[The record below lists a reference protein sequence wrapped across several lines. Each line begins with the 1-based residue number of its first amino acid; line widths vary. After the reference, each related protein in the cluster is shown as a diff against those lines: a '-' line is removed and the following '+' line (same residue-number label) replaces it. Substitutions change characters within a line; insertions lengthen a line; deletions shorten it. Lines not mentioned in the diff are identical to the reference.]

1 VAEQAKGGAQART
14 AITPTRDED
23 YAQWYQA
30 VVRDA
35 DVAEM
40 SHVRG
45 CMVIKPWGYGIWEQL
60 QRTLD
65 RNIKGAGA
73 VNAYFPLF
81 IPLSYLEREAAHVEG
96 FAKEMAVVT
105 HHRLE
110 SRDGKLVPTGELAEP
125 LIVRP
130 TSETIIGESMAD
142 WVQSYRDLPML
153 LNQWA
158 NVVRWELRPRV
169 LLRTT
174 EFLWQEGHTAHATHD
189 DAMAYT
195 LRILHDVYEKV
206 VEEDLAVPVIAGEK
220 TPGER
225 FPGAENTYCI
235 EAMMQD
241 GRALQAG
248 TSHYLGQNFSKAFNI
263 SFQAAEGGQEH
274 AYTTS
279 WGVSTRLIG
288 ALVMTHA
295 DDNGLRVPPRV
306 APHQVVI
313 VPMLR
318 KEGSDEVMAYAR
330 RVAGE
335 LRAQT
340 FAGGRPI
347 EVLVDDT
354 LYEARDKK
362 WKWVKRGVPLLLELG
377 PKDMANDG
385 VSYLRRD
392 HGPAQP
398 VRGSRA
404 ELVAGAGAL
413 LDEIQESY
421 LAQARA
427 YREARTR
434 RDITTF
440 DAFKAYF
447 AEGGENAGAA
457 GQPGFAISKWCGD
470 EACEEKARDL
480 GVTIRCLPF
489 EQSGGE
495 GACVI
500 CGRPATTD
508 AVFARAY

>member
-1 VAEQAKGGAQART
+1 VAEQTKGAVAQRT

-65 RNIKGAGA
+65 REIKRAGA

-110 SRDGKLVPTGELAEP
+110 AREGKLVPTGELAEP

-142 WVQSYRDLPML
+142 WVQSYRDLPLL

-174 EFLWQEGHTAHATHD
+174 EFLWQEGHTAHASHD
-189 DAMAYT
+189 DAMEYT
-195 LRILHDVYEKV
+195 LRILHEVYTKV
-206 VEEDLAVPVIAGEK
+206 VEEDLAVPVIPGEK

-248 TSHYLGQNFSKAFNI
+248 TSHYLGQNFAKAFNI
-263 SFQAAEGGQEH
+263 SFQNAEGGQEH

-279 WGVSTRLIG
+279 WGVSTRLVG

-306 APHQVVI
+306 APHQVVV
-313 VPMLR
+313 VPMMR
-318 KEGSDEVMAYAR
+318 KDAGEEVLAYAR
-330 RVAGE
+330 RVADE
-335 LRAQT
+335 VRAQS

-347 EVLVDDT
+347 EVLVDDS

-377 PKDMANDG
+377 PKDMGNDG
-385 VSYLRRD
+385 ISYLRRD
-392 HGPAQP
+392 RGPTEY
-398 VRGSRA
+398 VRVGREEFVSG
-404 ELVAGAGAL
+404 VGAL
-413 LDEIQESY
+413 LDEIQTGY
-421 LAQARA
+421 LEYARA
-427 YREARTR
+427 FQQARTR
-434 RDITTF
+434 RDVTDF
-440 DAFKAYF
+440 EAFKAYF
-447 AEGGENAGAA
+447 AEGGDNAGAS
-457 GQPGFAISKWCGD
+457 GQPGFVVAKWCGKA
-470 EACEEKARDL
+470 ECEEKAREL

-489 EQSGGE
+489 DQSGSE
-495 GACVI
+495 GTCVI
-500 CGRPATTD
+500 DGASATTD